1 MDWMKFFFQLLE
13 FSEVMNMREC
23 STVRFGV
30 EKRTAEKKKK
40 RKKRVVAF
48 FRVVELANWRKRK
61 YRVRKHLQ
69 RRINNVLF
77 N

>member
-1 MDWMKFFFQLLE
+1 MDLMKFFFQLLE

-48 FRVVELANWRKRK
+48 SEWSNWP
-61 YRVRKHLQ
+61 
-69 RRINNVLF
+69 IGENGNIE
-77 N
+77 

>member
-1 MDWMKFFFQLLE
+1 
-13 FSEVMNMREC
+13 MNMRKC

-48 FRVVELANWRKRK
+48 SEWSNWPIGENGNTK
-61 YRVRKHLQ
+61 
-69 RRINNVLF
+69 
-77 N
+77 